1 MAQSLLLLMVVLKLK
16 MVSSLPRAENGLR
29 EGPEDVTDCRSHTFV
44 DAEGV
49 LFDAS
54 FSAAGGSIILWILYP
69 VSAVR

>member
-1 MAQSLLLLMVVLKLK
+1 MGS
-16 MVSSLPRAENGLR
+16 G

-44 DAEGV
+44 DAEGA

>member
-1 MAQSLLLLMVVLKLK
+1 MVVLKLK
-16 MVSSLPRAENGLR
+16 MVSSLPPAENGLR